1 MFMRKTT
8 LLLGLLFMAVLASC
22 GIKEDPQPD
31 IQPDQSSYG
40 FYGTMEELI
49 PDVLTKAYA
58 EYDEGLNKYFIYW
71 NADDRVSIFEEGTY
85 NREYYFTG
93 RDSAPSGSF
102 ERVGTDPS
110 HLTEEPIETGYQYAI
125 YPYHQYNTCD
135 SKGTLTVDIP
145 ARQTVSNDEF
155 GVGARL
161 LMVARDAEGKFGF
174 KHVGAYIGVTLKG
187 AGVSVAS
194 IAFRGNND
202 EILAG
207 YPLVDFSSDGEPV
220 MSFNPKDRDN
230 SKEITMEFEEPVTLS
245 SEETVFWLIVPA
257 TTLRGGYTLTVTDTQ
272 GGTFQ
277 KKTTSSITLERK
289 KLYHLRADVEI
300 VPNPDDTHVYARA
313 SSVTL
318 GGTYLIVSASDDLVF
333 KGMTNGSF
341 AGVSPVDG
349 VITDSD
355 GTLSAYEFT
364 VEGDGSDY
372 YFKFNDGNYLICDYW
387 GSEGNSSTGLRYVG
401 SQTDITYPFALTAS
415 EGTFFFSTTMVNS
428 TDLTPQFLYY
438 KSADNVF
445 KLGASGKDYGVHL
458 YLKGGEPFIPK
469 QPQLLLFEDGTVNWI
484 LGDSYEIGGSYAA
497 QVPAG
502 AQTTLSYLSSNA
514 DVATIS
520 GDQIRIVSTGSTT
533 ITVTA
538 EETDLFKPGSTSYT
552 LNIFG
557 PAPDEWV
564 DLGSFSLEN
573 DALHD
578 YLDEAELT
586 YNDTNEATVSCVQ
599 SYVNQYYSTMS
610 RLDSPAPVTVRWS
623 NPASGST
630 VISIY
635 EDEALS
641 KVVWTQKASVN
652 TTSSE
657 VYNLVPGRR
666 YYYTVSEDASIWEK
680 GFFNTTGRL
689 RMLKVSDIVARG
701 HANNCRDLGG
711 FVTKD
716 GTKRIKYGYLYR
728 GSNMDVT
735 TPDEKRI
742 LTDLMKI
749 RMVVDLRKTPVSTSV
764 GLTDDGNSD
773 AYQAFPAVDYPAIGY
788 YAGSY
793 EDKNDLSNPA
803 KVKSTINA
811 IIDAVVAGKPTYF
824 HCLIGADRTGYFAM
838 ILEGVL
844 GISEKDCTIDYE
856 LTSFSMGEIRGR
868 DGSGVDYFFSWSL
881 NLFRSQ
887 EGNTFQEKMTNYLL
901 GVGITQDRI
910 DAFKNAV
917 LEANN

>member
-1 MFMRKTT
+1 MCADMKKTLT
-8 LLLGLLFMAVLASC
+8 LPVLLFVLVLTSC
-22 GIKEDPQPD
+22 RIEDDLLQEHAATRFTAT
-31 IQPDQSSYG
+31 IEQ
-40 FYGTMEELI
+40 LL
-49 PDVLTKAYA
+49 PDVSTKAFA
-58 EYDEGLNKYFIYW
+58 EYDEELNKYYIYW
-71 NADDRVSIFEEGTY
+71 NANDRVSIFEEGTF
-85 NREYYFTG
+85 NREYGFHG
-93 RDSAPSGSF
+93 RNGAPSGYF
-102 ERVGTDPS
+102 DRVGSDPS
-110 HLTEEPIETGYQYAI
+110 HFTEDPIETGYQYAI
-125 YPYHQYNTCD
+125 YPYHEYNTCD
-135 SKGTLTVDIP
+135 AKGTLTVNIP
-145 ARQTVSNDEF
+145 EKQVFYDDEY
-155 GVGARL
+155 GVGARM
-161 LMVARDAEGKFGF
+161 LMVSRHPEGLFFF
-174 KHVGAYIGVTLKG
+174 KHVGSYIAITLKG
-187 AGVSVAS
+187 SGS
-194 IAFRGNND
+194 ISSISFQGNNG
-202 EILAG
+202 EIIAG
-207 YPLVDFSSDGEPV
+207 YPLVTFDESNNPV
-220 MSFNPKDRDN
+220 VRFNPKDRDN
-230 SKEITMEFEEPVTLS
+230 AKVITMDFDTPVELGPEEKEFWITVPAITLS
-245 SEETVFWLIVPA
+245 
-257 TTLRGGYTLTVTDTQ
+257 GGYTMTVTDSQ
-272 GGTFQ
+272 GVTFQ
-277 KKTTSSITLERK
+277 KKTTSSLTLERRK
-289 KLYHLRADVEI
+289 FYHLRAEVDLASEQEA
-300 VPNPDDTHVYARA
+300 TYARA

-341 AGVSPVDG
+341 ASVSPVNG

-364 VEGDGSDY
+364 VEGNGSEY
-372 YFKFNDGNYLICDYW
+372 FFKFNDGNYLLCDYW
-387 GSEGNSSTGLRYVG
+387 GSEGNSLTGLRYVS
-401 SQTDITYPFALTAS
+401 SQADITYPFALTAS

-428 TDLTPQFLYY
+428 TDLNPQFLYF

-445 KLGASGKDYGVHL
+445 KLGASGKNVGAHL

-469 QPQLLLFEDGTVNWI
+469 QPQSLLFEEGTVNWI
-484 LGDSYEIGGSYAA
+484 LGNSYEIGGSYAA
-497 QVPAG
+497 KVPAG
-502 AQTTLSYLSSNA
+502 AQTTISYYSSNT

-520 GDQIRIVSTGSTT
+520 GDQIRIISPGSTT

-538 EETDLFKPGSTSYT
+538 EETGDFKPGSASYT
-552 LNIFG
+552 LNIFS

-573 DALHD
+573 DALRE

-586 YNDTNEATVSCVQ
+586 YDDTNEATVSCVQ
-599 SYVNQYYSTMS
+599 KYVNQYSSTIS
-610 RLDSPAPVTVRWS
+610 RLDSPAPATVRWS

-641 KVVWTQKASVN
+641 KVVWTQNASVN

-657 VYNLVPGRR
+657 IYNLVPGRK
-666 YYYTVSEDASIWEK
+666 YYYTVSEGASIWEK
-680 GFFNTTGRL
+680 GFFNTTGRMRL
-689 RMLKVSDIVARG
+689 IKVSDIVARG

-711 FVTKD
+711 LVTKD

-764 GLTDDGNSD
+764 GLSDDGNSD
-773 AYQAFPAVDYPAIGY
+773 AYRAFPAADYPAIGY
-788 YAGSY
+788 QADSY
-793 EDKNDLSNPA
+793 VDQNDLSNPA

-811 IIDAVVAGKPTYF
+811 IIDAVVAGKATYF

-844 GISEKDCTIDYE
+844 GISEKVCTIDYE

-881 NLFRSQ
+881 GYFRSQ
-887 EGNTFQEKMTNYLL
+887 EGKTFQEKMTNYLL
-901 GVGITQDRI
+901 GVGITQARI

-917 LEANN
+917 LEENN